1 MLEEGLSVALR
12 IILKLA
18 GNSGSQVASYSFL
31 EKIEELQNGQALVDL
46 LKFVNNDAKAEM
58 MKSPK
63 IQQLIKNSFPLIK
76 RSQEDKKKQK
86 QKKKS

>member
-31 EKIEELQNGQALVDL
+31 EKIEELQNG
-46 LKFVNNDAKAEM
+46 
-58 MKSPK
+58 
-63 IQQLIKNSFPLIK
+63 
-76 RSQEDKKKQK
+76 
-86 QKKKS
+86 